1 MDFEG
6 TFHVNTVT
14 DDDYAG
20 FIFGYQDSSSFYVVM
35 WKQVEQIYW
44 RANPFR
50 AVAEQGIQLKVV
62 YHSTTSENSHIL
74 ECWPVNHFI
83 PSAAAELKILTN
95 IRKFTLNS
103 KKKS

>member
-44 RANPFR
+44 QANPFR
-50 AVAEQGIQLKVV
+50 AVAEPGIQLKVQ
-62 YHSTTSENSHIL
+62 YDYTDFCHIQ
-74 ECWPVNHFI
+74 
-83 PSAAAELKILTN
+83 LKNIHLADTN
-95 IRKFTLNS
+95 YRS
-103 KKKS
+103 VQ